1 MTKGIFAIVFIFSF
15 FFSNAQFNTL
25 RGKEKGVVS
34 QKSNDVYQKLNTIW
48 ESTFDSSAEWVI
60 DHDIM
65 DCSIDWKIGND
76 TCQGPFYIDTI
87 LSTSA
92 NDGWAMIDS
101 DEYGSLTGGN
111 DLEDAWLTTATPLDL
126 TGTPN
131 VIVEFETFY
140 KRYNYERPYLVV
152 GIGDGLGNVTWPDLN
167 PSTDISGMNNVFD
180 IFPNWPDVT
189 FSDNPQKIRINI
201 SSALTGATNEIYF
214 RLNWTGRWG
223 YAWFVD
229 DFKVLEQ
236 AQDDILITNT
246 WVINENTNGIQYAMT
261 PIDQVEPNWSI
272 GADVFNF
279 GVNDQTNVDFEADF
293 TSFTISDSK
302 SLIESDSTYS
312 LGTIEPQTL
321 PVGLYEGIFNV
332 ISDQETGGAEFGNNV
347 VLRNFEITDSLYAID
362 GVGVHPVSELKT
374 SSIGTNTFYNSPDD
388 LYVGSMYHIKQ
399 GSLVSG
405 VRVMLASGTEEG
417 AWIFGSIIDS
427 TDYWKTHPN
436 SIETSIEH
444 YITPNDLSNGY
455 VDAYFASP
463 IMLDAGVYYAAARLY
478 SNNYSSNINVIN
490 DLTVEQPSYASA
502 VHYNGVTYSNGN
514 AIGVRLLMNGGWLSI
529 NEDTLNDI
537 KLYPNPS
544 KGIVNI
550 QSNQVDNYNVEV
562 YDLVGNLIF
571 KTTKQGDSIIN
582 LSSFVN
588 GVYVVKISTK
598 ENLVSK
604 RIVIQ

>member
-1 MTKGIFAIVFIFSF
+1 MAKSIFAILFILSF
-15 FFSNAQFNTL
+15 FFVNAQSNIL
-25 RGKEKGVVS
+25 RGKERGVIS
-34 QKSNDVYQKLNTIW
+34 EKSSDTYQKLNTIW
-48 ESTFDSSAEWVI
+48 ESTFNNLSEWVI
-60 DHDIM
+60 DHDAL

-101 DEYGSLTGGN
+101 DDYGATTGGN
-111 DLEDAWLTTATPLDL
+111 DIEDAWLTTATPLDL

-152 GIGDGLGNVTWPDLN
+152 GIGDGLGNVTWPDLD

-279 GVNDQTNVDFEADF
+279 GVNNQTNVDFEADF
-293 TSFTISDSK
+293 TTFMITDNK

-312 LGTIEPQTL
+312 LGTTESQTL
-321 PVGLYEGIFNV
+321 SVGLYQGIFSTT
-332 ISDQETGGAEFGNNV
+332 SDQETGGAEFANNIA
-347 VLRNFEITDSLYAID
+347 LRNFEISDSLYAID
-362 GVGVHPVSELKT
+362 GIGVHPVSELKL
-374 SSIGTNTFYNSPDD
+374 SSIGTTTFYNTPDNIM
-388 LYVGSMYHIKQ
+388 LGVMYHLKQ

-405 VRVMLASGTEEG
+405 IRVMLDSNTEEG
-417 AWIFGSIIDS
+417 GMIVGSIIDS
-427 TDYWKTHPN
+427 LEFWESSPSTISSTL
-436 SIETSIEH
+436 EH
-444 YITPNDLSNGY
+444 YVSANDLINGY
-455 VDAYFASP
+455 IDVYFTNP
-463 IMLDAGVYYAAARLY
+463 IFLDAGVYYAVSKIHSY
-478 SNNYSSNINVIN
+478 EYEKNVHVIN
-490 DLTVEQPSYASA
+490 DLTIEQPSYASA
-502 VHYNGVTYSNGN
+502 IHYNGETYSNGN
-514 AIGVRLLMNGGWLSI
+514 ALGVRLMMNGGWLSL
-529 NEDTLNDI
+529 NENNLNNI

-544 KGIVNI
+544 NGIVNI
-550 QSNQVDNYNVEV
+550 KSNHIDKYNVEI

-571 KTTKQGDSIIN
+571 KTIKQGDSIID
-582 LSSFVN
+582 LSSFVR
-588 GVYVVKISTK
+588 GIYVFKLSTE
-598 ENLVSK
+598 ENSVSK

>member
-1 MTKGIFAIVFIFSF
+1 MIKSIFAILFILSF
-15 FFSNAQFNTL
+15 FFINAQSHVL
-25 RGKEKGVVS
+25 RGNERGVVS
-34 QKSNDVYQKLNTIW
+34 QKSNSTHQKLNTLW
-48 ESTFDSSAEWVI
+48 ESTFDNPSEWLI
-60 DHDIM
+60 EHDVL

-101 DEYGSLTGGN
+101 DEYGAATGGN
-111 DLEDAWLTTATPLDL
+111 DLEDAWLTTAAPLNL
-126 TGTPN
+126 TITPN
-131 VIVEFETFY
+131 VVIEFETFY

-152 GIGDGLGNVTWPDLN
+152 GIGDGSGNVTWPDLD
-167 PSTDISGMNNVFD
+167 PTTDISGMDNVFD

-189 FSDNPQKIRINI
+189 FSNNPQKIRINI
-201 SSALTGATNEIYF
+201 SSALTGARDEVYF

-236 AQDDILITNT
+236 AQDDILIQNT
-246 WVINENTNGIQYAMT
+246 WITNENTNGIQYAMT
-261 PIDQVEPNWSI
+261 PVDQVESNWSI

-293 TSFTISDSK
+293 TSFIISDSK
-302 SLIESDSTYS
+302 SLIESDSIYS
-312 LGTIEPQTL
+312 LGTIAPQIL
-321 PVGLYEGIFNV
+321 PVGIYEGIFSV
-332 ISDQETGGAEFGNNV
+332 ASDQELGGSEFGNNV

-362 GVGVHPVSELKT
+362 GVGVHPISQLKT
-374 SSIGTNTFYNSPDD
+374 SSIGTSTFYDFPDD

-399 GSLVSG
+399 GSLISG
-405 VRVMLASGTEEG
+405 VRLMLASGTEEG

-427 TDYWKTHPN
+427 TEYWKTHPN

-444 YITPNDLSNGY
+444 YITPNDLLNGY
-455 VDAYFASP
+455 VDAYFSSP
-463 IMLDAGVYYAAARLY
+463 IMLDAGIYYAAARLY

-490 DLTVEQPSYASA
+490 DLTIEQPSYASA
-502 VHYNGVTYSNGN
+502 VHYNGATYSNGN
-514 AIGVRLLMNGGWLSI
+514 ALGVRLLMNGGWLSL
-529 NEDTLNDI
+529 NENNLNNI

-544 KGIVNI
+544 NGIVNI
-550 QSNQVDNYNVEV
+550 KSNQNDRYSVEI
-562 YDLVGNLIF
+562 YDLVGNLILN
-571 KTTKQGDSIIN
+571 TTKQGDSIID

-588 GVYVVKISTK
+588 GIYVVKISTN
-598 ENLVSK
+598 ENSVSK